1 MDNRLSD
8 ALWQQLW
15 HGLRNNSSP
24 LPSLTIRGDRAL
36 VSAYPVSELAAT
48 SIGLAAQAAA
58 SLTGNPSSLEVDGM
72 LASRWFQ
79 HALRPVNRQMPPLWD
94 PFAGDY
100 ATENGWIR
108 LHTNAPHHRAAM
120 EKVLGKH
127 AERQTLAAAVAQWTG
142 SDLEQAVVDAGG
154 CAAALRS
161 FSEWQQHAQGQSVSR
176 EALIEQTLQACG
188 PAPTWRLLPARPLLG
203 VRVLDLTRII
213 AGPVATRF
221 LAGLGAEVL
230 RIDPPGWQEPSLE
243 EEISLGKRCARL
255 DLKSSEERQQFEKL
269 LSQSDVL
276 VHGYRA
282 DALSNLGY
290 DTETLQRIRPGLVD
304 VSLNAWGWTGPWR
317 NRRGFDS
324 LVQMACGI
332 AERGRLWQGS
342 DAPVPLPVQA
352 LDHATGYMMAAAVL
366 EGLRQRLL
374 HNTGFTA
381 RLSLARTACL
391 LTDAPYPQDA
401 QPAGLG
407 PRQIQD
413 EDAEAVISQW
423 GVAYRLRSPFW
434 LPGMPLNWSKAPSP
448 FGSAAAEWTRT
459 GQACLTPT

>member
-1 MDNRLSD
+1 MNDRITTE
-8 ALWQQLW
+8 LWQQLW
-15 HGLRNNSSP
+15 QGLRNALSP
-24 LPSLTIRGDRAL
+24 PPPLILSGRQAL
-36 VSAYPVSELAAT
+36 VSAYPVSELAT
-48 SIGLAAQAAA
+48 SSVALAAQAVA
-58 SLTGNPSSLEVDGM
+58 SLIDSSQPLHVDCA

-79 HALRPVNRQMPPLWD
+79 HAIRPINRQPAALWD

-100 ATENGWIR
+100 ACADGWLR
-108 LHTNAPHHRAAM
+108 LHTNAPHHREAM
-120 EKVLGKH
+120 ERVLGRH
-127 AERQTLAAAVAQWTG
+127 DNRQALAATVTG
-142 SDLEQAVVDAGG
+142 WDRFTLEQAVVDAGG

-161 FSEWQQHAQGQSVSR
+161 REEWQQHPQGQSVSR
-176 EALIEQTLQACG
+176 EALIEQSLQPCG
-188 PAPTWRLLPARPLLG
+188 PPPEWSLPPARPLHG

-243 EEISLGKRCARL
+243 EEITLGKRCARL
-255 DLKSSEERQQFEKL
+255 DLKSAEGRRQFEIL

-282 DALSNLGY
+282 DALINLGY
-290 DTETLQRIRPGLVD
+290 DQEMLQKLKPGLID

-332 AERGRLWQGS
+332 ADRGRQWQGG

-352 LDHATGYMMAAAVL
+352 LDHATGYLMAAAVL
-366 EGLRQRLL
+366 EGMRQRRL
-374 HNTGFTA
+374 HSTGFAA
-381 RLSLARTACL
+381 RLSLARTASL
-391 LTDAPYPQDA
+391 LSDFPYSADE

-407 PRQIQD
+407 ARQPQD
-413 EDAEAVISQW
+413 EEQETVISHW
-423 GVAYRLRSPFW
+423 GIAAQLRAPFRLPGTPLLWSRSPS
-434 LPGMPLNWSKAPSP
+434 PL
-448 FGSAAAEWTRT
+448 GSATTEWLAVSEQR
-459 GQACLTPT
+459 

>member
-1 MDNRLSD
+1 MNDRIT
-8 ALWQQLW
+8 AELWQQLW
-15 HGLRNNSSP
+15 QGLRNSLSP
-24 LPSLTIRGDRAL
+24 PPPLTIIGRQAL

-48 SIGLAAQAAA
+48 SVALAAQAAA
-58 SLTGNPSSLEVDGM
+58 SLTNNSRPLRVDCA

-79 HALRPVNRQMPPLWD
+79 QALRPINRQPVSLWD

-100 ATENGWIR
+100 ACADGWIR
-108 LHTNAPHHRAAM
+108 LHTNAPHHREAM
-120 EKVLGKH
+120 ERVLSRH
-127 AERQTLAAAVAQWTG
+127 DSRQALAEAVTG
-142 SDLEQAVVDAGG
+142 WDRFALEQAVVDAGG

-161 FSEWQQHAQGQSVSR
+161 LEEWQQHPQGQSVSR
-176 EALIEQTLQACG
+176 EAPIEQSLQPCG
-188 PAPTWRLLPARPLLG
+188 PPPSWVLAPARPLHG
-203 VRVLDLTRII
+203 IRILDLTRII

-230 RIDPPGWQEPSLE
+230 RIDPPHWHEPSLE
-243 EEISLGKRCARL
+243 EEITLGKRCARL
-255 DLKSSEERQQFEKL
+255 DLKSAEGRRQFEVL
-269 LSQSDVL
+269 LSQCDVL

-282 DALSNLGY
+282 DALSHLGY
-290 DTETLQRIRPGLVD
+290 DQETLQKLKPGLVD

-332 AERGRLWQGS
+332 ADRGREWLGG

-352 LDHATGYMMAAAVL
+352 LDHATGYLMAAAVL

-391 LTDAPYPQDA
+391 LTDHPYSA
-401 QPAGLG
+401 NEQPAGLG
-407 PRQIQD
+407 ARQRQD
-413 EDAEAVISQW
+413 EEQEMVLSRW
-423 GVAYRLRSPFW
+423 GLAAQLRAPFW
-434 LPGMPLNWSKAPSP
+434 LPGMPLLWSRSPSP
-448 FGSAAAEWTRT
+448 LGSAAAEWLAVSE
-459 GQACLTPT
+459 QP

>member
-1 MDNRLSD
+1 MDNRLSA

-15 HGLRNNSSP
+15 QGLRNSSTP
-24 LPSLTIRGDRAL
+24 LPELKINGEQAL

-48 SIGLAAQAAA
+48 SIGLAAQATA
-58 SLTGNPSSLEVDGM
+58 SLIGSAQPVELDAA
-72 LASRWFQ
+72 LCARWFQ
-79 HALRPVNRQMPPLWD
+79 HALRPVNRPLPSLWD
-94 PFAGDY
+94 PLAGDY
-100 ATENGWIR
+100 ATADGWVR

-120 EKVLGKH
+120 EQVLGQQTH
-127 AERQTLAAAVAQWTG
+127 RQQLAAAVARWQKVE
-142 SDLEQAVVDAGG
+142 LEQAVVDAGG

-161 FSEWQQHAQGQSVSR
+161 HSEWQQHPQGQSVSR

-188 PAPTWRLLPARPLLG
+188 PAPTWRLFAARPLLG

-230 RIDPPGWQEPSLE
+230 RLDPPDWQEPALE
-243 EEISLGKRCARL
+243 EEVTLGKRCARL
-255 DLKSSEERQQFEKL
+255 NLKSAEGRKRFEQL
-269 LSQSDVL
+269 LSQCDVL

-290 DTETLQRIRPGLVD
+290 DAEALQALKPGLVD

-324 LVQMACGI
+324 LVQMASGI
-332 AERGRLWQGS
+332 AERGRLWQHS
-342 DAPVPLPVQA
+342 NAPVPLPVQA

-391 LTDAPYPQDA
+391 LTDAPYPQEA
-401 QPAGLG
+401 QPSGLG
-407 PRQIQD
+407 TRLPTD
-413 EDAEAVISQW
+413 EDAEALISSFGLSQ
-423 GVAYRLRSPFW
+423 RLRSPFW
-434 LPGMPLNWSKAPSP
+434 LPGTPLNWSH
-448 FGSAAAEWTRT
+448 G
-459 GQACLTPT
+459 PTKLGCDRARWQPDCP

>member
-1 MDNRLSD
+1 MDHRLTT

-15 HGLRNNSSP
+15 HGLRNSSTP
-24 LPSLTIRGDRAL
+24 LPELRFTGERAL

-48 SIGLAAQAAA
+48 SVGIAAQATA
-58 SLTGNPSSLEVDGM
+58 SLIGAAATVTVDGT

-79 HALRPVNRQMPPLWD
+79 QALHPVNRPSPPLWD

-100 ATENGWIR
+100 ATADGWLR

-120 EKVLGKH
+120 EQVLGRH
-127 AERQTLAAAVAQWTG
+127 ASRPRLAAAVATWNK

-161 FSEWQQHAQGQSVSR
+161 YSEWQQHPQGQSVSR
-176 EALIEQTLQACG
+176 ESLIAQTLQACG
-188 PAPTWRLLPARPLLG
+188 PAPAWRLPAARPLLG

-243 EEISLGKRCARL
+243 EEITPGKRCARL
-255 DLKSSEERQQFEKL
+255 DLKTADGRRQFEQL

-282 DALSNLGY
+282 DALSQLGY
-290 DTETLQRIRPGLVD
+290 DSEALQQRKPGLVE

-317 NRRGFDS
+317 DRRGFDS

-332 AERGRLWQGS
+332 AGRGRLWQGS

-374 HNTGFTA
+374 HGTGFTA

-401 QPAGLG
+401 RPAGLG
-407 PRQIQD
+407 PRLPQD
-413 EDAEAVISQW
+413 DDPEALISPW
-423 GVAYRLRSPFW
+423 GISYRLRSPFW
-434 LPGMPLNWSKAPSP
+434 LPGTPLAWSRAPSP
-448 FGSAAAEWTRT
+448 FGSAPPAWR
-459 GQACLTPT
+459 